1 MLGCCFVEIIL
12 VFVILTSVILTLFH
26 KQQLEQKK
34 KSGSIKEYFCFCVM
48 IEYWNIK
55 SALLLSG
62 KLSHRP
68 ETLTIYM
75 VGFKENS

>member
-34 KSGSIKEYFCFCVM
+34 SGSIKEYFCFCVM
-48 IEYWNIK
+48 TEYWNIK